1 MAGNNQQNRRTGV
14 RDYRMTSAQNNQ
26 NPSFNAHP
34 EQEESGTQP
43 SEFSF
48 TFLTDDTAQQNNAQR
63 TDPPAPTPRRR
74 RRMSPQHIRRIKRRR
89 RIRRIL
95 IAVAIILLAAVGLA
109 GWFGMSALKA
119 KDEVQAALSSATS
132 LQASLDGA
140 QLDQM
145 DAPVQEFSAH
155 VHNAY
160 EQTSSP
166 IWAVAAKLPYIGAD
180 ITAVRTA
187 VAAMENISSQAL
199 PALQQTLSAVNDVS
213 VQNGTVNIGG
223 LATAAADL
231 SAADNVVSS
240 ALHELE
246 AAPTPHIDLLTD
258 ALAKARDY
266 VAELRD
272 LVHNA
277 SVFANLAPAMLNT
290 DGGEPRTYLILSQ
303 TNSEIR
309 PGGGL
314 PGSWGTMTVSG
325 GSVSV
330 QEFVAAQDMGRTDR
344 DVVDLTPEERLLF
357 TNKMA
362 RVPQDVNFTPDFPRT
377 GEIAKAMWQEYAQQ
391 EVDGVIAIDPVFLQR
406 MLAIS
411 GPVTLEN
418 GVTLDGSNTTQYLLN
433 QVYIDIPENE
443 QNAYFA
449 TVAATVFAHI
459 MQHANDSQGFL
470 NAMTPSIMDGHMKL
484 WSAHESEQTQ
494 LETTPICGALKTS
507 LSTPEVGVYFSDLS
521 QAKMDWYLKREVSIE
536 PDTTHTGGADQ
547 YTVHIK
553 LTNMITPEE
562 VSTLPQ
568 YIVGPLAEG
577 VEAGQIKT
585 VAFVYAPAGGSL
597 LDGTMSDGSEFDGFT
612 VHHELTVGT
621 KTFTLDPGES
631 YEITCH
637 VQVAPGISEPLTLVQ
652 TPQVEGRTD

>member
-34 EQEESGTQP
+34 EQEESGTRP

-63 TDPPAPTPRRR
+63 TDPPAPAPRRR

-95 IAVAIILLAAVGLA
+95 IAVAIILLAAVGLT

-145 DAPVQEFSAH
+145 DAPIQEFSAH

-187 VAAMENISSQAL
+187 VTAMENISSQAL
-199 PALQQTLSAVNDVS
+199 PSLQQTLSAVNDVS

-246 AAPTPHIDLLTD
+246 AAPAPHIDLLTN

-314 PGSWGTMTVSG
+314 PGSWGIMTVANG
-325 GSVSV
+325 AVSIQPFV
-330 QEFVAAQDMGRTDR
+330 SIQEVGVSETP
-344 DVVDLTPEERLLF
+344 VVELTAEERSLF
-357 TNKMA
+357 TDKLG
-362 RVPQDVNFTPDFPRT
+362 RDPRDVNFTPDFPRT
-377 GEIAKAMWQEYAQQ
+377 GEIAATMWNRATRQN
-391 EVDGVIAIDPVFLQR
+391 VDGVIAIDPVFLQR
-406 MLAIS
+406 MLAVS
-411 GPVTLEN
+411 GPITLTN
-418 GVTLDGSNTTQYLLN
+418 GVTLDGSNTAQYLLN
-433 QVYIDIPENE
+433 QVYIDIPESE
-443 QNAYFA
+443 QNEYFD
-449 TVAATVFAHI
+449 TIAAVVFAHI
-459 MQHANDSQGFL
+459 MQHANDSKAFL
-470 NAMTPSIMDGHMKL
+470 NAAASSISDGHMKL
-484 WSAHESEQTQ
+484 WSAHECEQEQ
-494 LETTPICGALKTS
+494 LVTTPIAGALKTTA
-507 LSTPEVGVYFSDLS
+507 STPEVGVYFSDIS
-521 QAKMDWYLKREVSIE
+521 QAKMDWYLKREVSVE
-536 PDTTHTGGADQ
+536 YDKMGLSGADQ

-553 LTNMITPEE
+553 LTNMLTPDE
-562 VSTLPQ
+562 VNTLPR
-568 YIVGPLAEG
+568 YIVGPFLDDIA
-577 VEAGQIKT
+577 AGQIRT
-585 VAFVYAPAGGSL
+585 ATFVYAPAGGRL
-597 LDGTMSDGSEFDGFT
+597 VDWTMSNGSEFDGVT
-612 VHHELTVGT
+612 VHNGLTLGV
-621 KTFTLDPGES
+621 KTVTLNPGES

>member
-95 IAVAIILLAAVGLA
+95 IAVAIILLAVVGLA

-145 DAPVQEFSAH
+145 DAPIQEFSAH

-187 VAAMENISSQAL
+187 VTAMENISSQAL
-199 PALQQTLSAVNDVS
+199 PSLQRTLSAVNDVS

-240 ALHELE
+240 ALYELE

-459 MQHANDSQGFL
+459 MHHANDSQGFL
-470 NAMTPSIMDGHMKL
+470 NAMTSSIMDGHMKL

-562 VSTLPQ
+562 VSTLPR

-597 LDGTMSDGSEFDGFT
+597 LDGSMSDGSEFDGFT